1 MIALIE
7 HMTGKPL
14 HQAEIHWEE
23 LDEDA
28 AAKACREL
36 LVGMGDAEDDDDETT
51 LQYPSPSLSLCRSVS
66 LTLSLSLA
74 LSFAVVAA
82 SHRLNFNG
90 FRYIRG
96 ATGAGGR

>member
-23 LDEDA
+23 LEEDA

-66 LTLSLSLA
+66 LTLSLSLSLL
-74 LSFAVVAA
+74 LS
-82 SHRLNFNG
+82 LLP
-90 FRYIRG
+90 
-96 ATGAGGR
+96 ATA